1 MGILSGISR
10 FFFQKR
16 TNDFDA
22 NEAFRRNQARYN
34 ALYALDPDVLVRHLS
49 AFERGDI
56 CGLERVLDEFELRE
70 DKMKIGAFKMAAAVS
85 SKPWE
90 VRIRKGEEENP
101 RAKVHQRALTRF
113 WNRVEATDAFCRNRK
128 GGIRL
133 LVKQMM
139 SAQSRVYSVHDICWK
154 VNGDGTLSATFTHV
168 PAWCFENRTGR
179 LRYIRNDGQTQG
191 EEMRDGEWL
200 VTVGEGV
207 GIPSAILAMAKRLS
221 WNDWLLFSEKC
232 GMPVII
238 GKTAAQRGTPAWDQ
252 LARAIR
258 AVAPKTGLVADTG
271 SDLSAV
277 PMGSASGTGTYRE
290 LVDTVDRAISALYRG
305 GDLATM
311 SSGPDAAGVN
321 AQDGESELM
330 DGDGC
335 AMVSET
341 LRDQVEKFVIRFE
354 CGDFEPLAEIVIN
367 PPAETDDVEREMKID
382 SHLAGL
388 GVKLSKSDALQ
399 RYGRTEAADENDA
412 LQNPQ
417 PAAPGGFGG
426 LPNERPPAASLQT
439 ALPSFKTAPSKPD
452 AQGEGQEPGAL
463 LEPFLKALKDDC
475 KPLAGEVDELLKDP
489 TPEKARALLDKLPDL
504 VPEDPALAP
513 LLAEEMAKA
522 YGEAWEEAHGDEDD
536 DSEDVWEIVSVEPL
550 EDEHLANEQRKCEKC
565 KQFLNEDG
573 TCTNCRGTDK
583 EAEKGETGQVE
594 ETNDDAGTTAKTD
607 AETGTRV
614 RELASNPQGQRIDL
628 PAPDELGAGLSV
640 DHKAASH
647 FVDRRNQQRRKRIE
661 KARAAGDAEML
672 KKAEAMMTGE
682 QLAEI
687 LPSESRQGRVTM
699 RKRIAD
705 QKKEVVDITTPRLL
719 IGAEKKEPSR
729 KHRQGDKEFH
739 VTTAYPPDD
748 EFAKKKFRPKK
759 KKGSR

>member
-101 RAKVHQRALTRF
+101 RAKVHQKALTRF

-290 LVDTVDRAISALYRG
+290 LVDTVDRAISSLYRG
-305 GDLATM
+305 GDLATV

-335 AMVSET
+335 AMISET

-354 CGDFEPLAEIVIN
+354 LGDFEPLAEIVIN
-367 PPAETDDVEREMKID
+367 PPADSDDVEREMKID
-382 SHLAGL
+382 THLSGL
-388 GVKLSKSDALQ
+388 DVKLSKKDALA
-399 RYGRTEAADENDA
+399 RYGRTEAEDENDA
-412 LQNPQ
+412 LTPPQ
-417 PAAPGGFGG
+417 TPPQGGFGG
-426 LPNERPPAASLQT
+426 LANEKTGKTPLQT
-439 ALPSFKTAPSKPD
+439 RKEAFKNAPRDLDGQGDPKAEDALV
-452 AQGEGQEPGAL
+452 EAL
-463 LEPFLKALKDDC
+463 SGLF
-475 KPLAGEVDELLKDP
+475 
-489 TPEKARALLDKLPDL
+489 EKS
-504 VPEDPALAP
+504 
-513 LLAEEMAKA
+513 LAEAA
-522 YGEAWEEAHGDEDD
+522 AEA
-536 DSEDVWEIVSVEPL
+536 
-550 EDEHLANEQRKCEKC
+550 
-565 KQFLNEDG
+565 
-573 TCTNCRGTDK
+573 
-583 EAEKGETGQVE
+583 
-594 ETNDDAGTTAKTD
+594 
-607 AETGTRV
+607 
-614 RELASNPQGQRIDL
+614 
-628 PAPDELGAGLSV
+628 
-640 DHKAASH
+640 
-647 FVDRRNQQRRKRIE
+647 IE
-661 KARAAGDAEML
+661 K
-672 KKAEAMMTGE
+672 
-682 QLAEI
+682 
-687 LPSESRQGRVTM
+687 
-699 RKRIAD
+699 
-705 QKKEVVDITTPRLL
+705 
-719 IGAEKKEPSR
+719 EKK
-729 KHRQGDKEFH
+729 Q
-739 VTTAYPPDD
+739 D
-748 EFAKKKFRPKK
+748 EE
-759 KKGSR
+759 

>member
-10 FFFQKR
+10 FFFQKA

-22 NEAFRRNQARYN
+22 NEAFRRNQLRYN

-101 RAKVHQRALTRF
+101 RAKVHQERLTKF
-113 WNRVEATDAFCRNRK
+113 WNRIETTDAFCRNRK

-277 PMGSASGTGTYRE
+277 SMGSANGTGTYRE
-290 LVDTVDRAISALYRG
+290 LVDTVDRAISSLYRG

-311 SSGPDAAGVN
+311 SSGPDSAGVN

-367 PPAETDDVEREMKID
+367 PPAETEDIDREIKID

-388 GVKLSKSDALQ
+388 GVKLSKADALA
-399 RYGRTEAADENDA
+399 RYGRTEAADEKDA
-412 LQNPQ
+412 LEAPK
-417 PAAPGGFGG
+417 PAAPGPFGA
-426 LPNERPPAASLQT
+426 LPNEAQPKTPLQN
-439 ALPSFKTAPSKPD
+439 AKTPLQNAPSETD
-452 AQGEGQEPGAL
+452 GQGEGSDPGAL
-463 LEPFLKALKDDC
+463 LGPFLSALKDDC
-475 KPLAGEVDELLKDP
+475 KPLAAAVEDLLKALESGGP
-489 TPEKARALLDKLPDL
+489 RSVAVEKAKALLAKLPDL

-522 YGEAWEEAHGDEDD
+522 FGEAFGRARTPTAPDNAT
-536 DSEDVWEIVSVEPL
+536 
-550 EDEHLANEQRKCEKC
+550 LANENPYHCPKCGKFSGFNGHCDKCGYTLDADETQKRAERLMGKAMSGTMVKPIDGLAFRDEIGQIDLEVGKLGTGSGMEHGTGLAKIKQKHGRDIHALAETLAHGEIMPTTKGTKVGNPYDPDRKAIVHGTYVIFLQRKGNRRWKVSTHYKSANDATKSEEI
-565 KQFLNEDG
+565 KQWLRSGD
-573 TCTNCRGTDK
+573 
-583 EAEKGETGQVE
+583 QSH
-594 ETNDDAGTTAKTD
+594 
-607 AETGTRV
+607 
-614 RELASNPQGQRIDL
+614 LQG
-628 PAPDELGAGLSV
+628 
-640 DHKAASH
+640 
-647 FVDRRNQQRRKRIE
+647 
-661 KARAAGDAEML
+661 
-672 KKAEAMMTGE
+672 
-682 QLAEI
+682 
-687 LPSESRQGRVTM
+687 
-699 RKRIAD
+699 
-705 QKKEVVDITTPRLL
+705 
-719 IGAEKKEPSR
+719 GAE
-729 KHRQGDKEFH
+729 
-739 VTTAYPPDD
+739 
-748 EFAKKKFRPKK
+748 
-759 KKGSR
+759 

>member
-1 MGILSGISR
+1 MGMFGSIRR
-10 FFFQKR
+10 FFFQKA

-22 NEAFRRNQARYN
+22 NEAFRRNQLRYN

-56 CGLERVLDEFELRE
+56 CGLERVLDEFETRE

-113 WNRVEATDAFCRNRK
+113 WNRIETTDAFCRNRK

-154 VNGDGTLSATFTHV
+154 VNGDGTLNATFTHV

-277 PMGSASGTGTYRE
+277 SMGSASGTGTYRE

-305 GDLATM
+305 GDLATV
-311 SSGPDAAGVN
+311 SSRPDSAGVN

-367 PPAETDDVEREMKID
+367 PPAETEDIDREIKID

-399 RYGRTEAADENDA
+399 RYGRTEAADESDA
-412 LQNPQ
+412 LEAPK

-439 ALPSFKTAPSKPD
+439 ALPSFKTASNKPD
-452 AQGEGQEPGAL
+452 GQGEDQEPGAL

-475 KPLAGEVDELLKDP
+475 KPLASEVEELLKDP
-489 TPEKARALLDKLPDL
+489 TPEKARALLDKIPDL

-522 YGEAWEEAHGDEDD
+522 YGEAFGRARTPAAPDNAT
-536 DSEDVWEIVSVEPL
+536 
-550 EDEHLANEQRKCEKC
+550 LANENPYHCPKCGKFSGFNGHCDKCGYTLDADETQKRAERLIDKAMAGTMVKPIDGLAFRDEIGQIDLEVGKLGTGTGMEHGTGLAKLKQKHGRDIHALSETLAHGEIMPTTKGTKVGNPYDPDRRALVHGNYVIFLQRKDKRRWKISTHYKSANDAAKSEEI
-565 KQFLNEDG
+565 KQWLRSGD
-573 TCTNCRGTDK
+573 
-583 EAEKGETGQVE
+583 QSH
-594 ETNDDAGTTAKTD
+594 
-607 AETGTRV
+607 
-614 RELASNPQGQRIDL
+614 LQG
-628 PAPDELGAGLSV
+628 
-640 DHKAASH
+640 
-647 FVDRRNQQRRKRIE
+647 
-661 KARAAGDAEML
+661 
-672 KKAEAMMTGE
+672 
-682 QLAEI
+682 
-687 LPSESRQGRVTM
+687 
-699 RKRIAD
+699 
-705 QKKEVVDITTPRLL
+705 
-719 IGAEKKEPSR
+719 GAE
-729 KHRQGDKEFH
+729 
-739 VTTAYPPDD
+739 
-748 EFAKKKFRPKK
+748 
-759 KKGSR
+759 

>member
-1 MGILSGISR
+1 MGILGSIRR
-10 FFFQKR
+10 FFFQKA

-101 RAKVHQRALTRF
+101 RAKAHQRALTRF

-154 VNGDGTLSATFTHV
+154 VNGDGTLNATFTHV

-305 GDLATM
+305 GDLATV

-335 AMVSET
+335 AMISET

-367 PPAETDDVEREMKID
+367 PPAETEDIDREIKID

-388 GVKLSKSDALQ
+388 GVKLSKSDALA
-399 RYGRTEAADENDA
+399 RYGRTEATDESDA
-412 LQNPQ
+412 LEAPK

-439 ALPSFKTAPSKPD
+439 ALPSFKTASSKPD

-463 LEPFLKALKDDC
+463 LEPFLKALKNDC

-522 YGEAWEEAHGDEDD
+522 YGEAFTKAREGAAASAPSDTD
-536 DSEDVWEIVSVEPL
+536 
-550 EDEHLANEQRKCEKC
+550 LANEITNPCPKCHRNMPK
-565 KQFLNEDG
+565 DG
-573 TCTNCRGTDK
+573 TCSFCAKRQANHTAGKAAFTKVVETKADVVDAMERDKIGKIDFIWGTPGTPARNYEDGEGFSKILIKHKATASAIPGVIAYGDIYEDTANGKYYIVKKRYVVSLRKKAGANSYVITGFQAEDPNYVANIRK
-583 EAEKGETGQVE
+583 ECTLVEKGE
-594 ETNDDAGTTAKTD
+594 
-607 AETGTRV
+607 
-614 RELASNPQGQRIDL
+614 
-628 PAPDELGAGLSV
+628 
-640 DHKAASH
+640 
-647 FVDRRNQQRRKRIE
+647 
-661 KARAAGDAEML
+661 
-672 KKAEAMMTGE
+672 
-682 QLAEI
+682 
-687 LPSESRQGRVTM
+687 
-699 RKRIAD
+699 
-705 QKKEVVDITTPRLL
+705 
-719 IGAEKKEPSR
+719 
-729 KHRQGDKEFH
+729 
-739 VTTAYPPDD
+739 
-748 EFAKKKFRPKK
+748 
-759 KKGSR
+759 

>member
-1 MGILSGISR
+1 MGILGSIRR
-10 FFFQKR
+10 FFFQKA

-22 NEAFRRNQARYN
+22 NEAFRRNQLRYN

-113 WNRVEATDAFCRNRK
+113 WNRIETTDAFCRNRK

-277 PMGSASGTGTYRE
+277 SMGSANGTGTYRE
-290 LVDTVDRAISALYRG
+290 LVDTVDRAISSLYRG

-311 SSGPDAAGVN
+311 SSGPDSAGVN

-367 PPAETDDVEREMKID
+367 PPAETEDIDREIKID

-399 RYGRTEAADENDA
+399 RYGRTEAADEKDA
-412 LQNPQ
+412 LEAPK

-426 LPNERPPAASLQT
+426 LPNEARPKTPLQN
-439 ALPSFKTAPSKPD
+439 AIAPLQNAPKKPD
-452 AQGEGQEPGAL
+452 AQGEGQEPAAL
-463 LEPFLKALKDDC
+463 LGPFLRALQGDC
-475 KPLAGEVDELLKDP
+475 KMIADEVEELLKDP
-489 TPEKARALLDKLPDL
+489 TPEKARALLDKIPDL

-522 YGEAWEEAHGDEDD
+522 YGEAWVGRAVPG
-536 DSEDVWEIVSVEPL
+536 EP
-550 EDEHLANEQRKCEKC
+550 LANEIANPCPKCHRNMPK
-565 KQFLNEDG
+565 DG
-573 TCTNCRGTDK
+573 TCSFCAKRQANHTAGKTAFAKVAAEHQDVVGAMERDSIGKIDK
-583 EAEKGETGQVE
+583 AQRTSRCSSARQ
-594 ETNDDAGTTAKTD
+594 AQS
-607 AETGTRV
+607 
-614 RELASNPQGQRIDL
+614 LAR
-628 PAPDELGAGLSV
+628 
-640 DHKAASH
+640 AS
-647 FVDRRNQQRRKRIE
+647 
-661 KARAAGDAEML
+661 KARG
-672 KKAEAMMTGE
+672 
-682 QLAEI
+682 QLQHH
-687 LPSESRQGRVTM
+687 SS
-699 RKRIAD
+699 
-705 QKKEVVDITTPRLL
+705 
-719 IGAEKKEPSR
+719 
-729 KHRQGDKEFH
+729 
-739 VTTAYPPDD
+739 
-748 EFAKKKFRPKK
+748 
-759 KKGSR
+759 

>member
-1 MGILSGISR
+1 MGILGSIRR
-10 FFFQKR
+10 FFFQKA

-22 NEAFRRNQARYN
+22 NEAFRRNQLRYN

-113 WNRVEATDAFCRNRK
+113 WNRIETTDAFCRNRK

-277 PMGSASGTGTYRE
+277 PMGSSSGTGTYRE

-305 GDLATM
+305 GDLATV
-311 SSGPDAAGVN
+311 SSAPDSAGVN

-335 AMVSET
+335 AMISET

-367 PPAETDDVEREMKID
+367 PPAETEDIDREIKID

-417 PAAPGGFGG
+417 PADPGGFGG
-426 LPNERPPAASLQT
+426 LPNEAQPKTPLQT
-439 ALPSFKTAPSKPD
+439 TKSALQNAPKKPD
-452 AQGEGQEPGAL
+452 AQGEGQTAPAL
-463 LEPFLKALKDDC
+463 LGPFLRALQGDC
-475 KPLAGEVDELLKDP
+475 KMIADEVEELLKDP
-489 TPEKARALLDKLPDL
+489 TPEKARALLDKIPDL

-513 LLAEEMAKA
+513 LLAEVMAKA
-522 YGEAWEEAHGDEDD
+522 YGEAWVGRAVPG
-536 DSEDVWEIVSVEPL
+536 EP
-550 EDEHLANEQRKCEKC
+550 LANEITNPCPKCHR
-565 KQFLNEDG
+565 QMSEDG
-573 TCTNCRGTDK
+573 TCSFC
-583 EAEKGETGQVE
+583 EAEGKTKKDEKEESPSSIYSEEHLAKIGQS
-594 ETNDDAGTTAKTD
+594 GTCQSL
-607 AETGTRV
+607 G
-614 RELASNPQGQRIDL
+614 L
-628 PAPDELGAGLSV
+628 PAMSEITPDPVIPENDEAEARRRVNEGIKVVTPLGAELTV
-640 DHKAASH
+640 DSATLKHW
-647 FVDRRNQQRRKRIE
+647 RKSKHAEEDIKKRLIHLDGALETLKHPHEIWYDPAGKKNLYVRITE
-661 KARAAGDAEML
+661 TAPGRKVVNAVEDLRP
-672 KKAEAMMTGE
+672 GE
-682 QLAEI
+682 EYVSWHVNEHAYDYYREGKL
-687 LPSESRQGRVTM
+687 LWL
-699 RKRIAD
+699 RK
-705 QKKEVVDITTPRLL
+705 
-719 IGAEKKEPSR
+719 
-729 KHRQGDKEFH
+729 
-739 VTTAYPPDD
+739 
-748 EFAKKKFRPKK
+748 
-759 KKGSR
+759 

>member
-10 FFFQKR
+10 SFFQKR

-113 WNRVEATDAFCRNRK
+113 WNRIETTDAFCRNRK

-305 GDLATM
+305 GDLATV
-311 SSGPDAAGVN
+311 SSRPDSAGVN

-335 AMVSET
+335 AMISET

-367 PPAETDDVEREMKID
+367 PPAETEDIDREIKID

-399 RYGRTEAADENDA
+399 RYGRTEATDESDA
-412 LQNPQ
+412 LRNPR
-417 PAAPGGFGG
+417 PAQPGGFGG
-426 LPNERPPAASLQT
+426 LPNEAQPKTPLQN
-439 ALPSFKTAPSKPD
+439 AKAPLQNAPSETD
-452 AQGEGQEPGAL
+452 VQGDGSDPGAL
-463 LEPFLKALKDDC
+463 LGPFLRALKEDC
-475 KPLAGEVDELLKDP
+475 KPLASEVEELLKELESGGP
-489 TPEKARALLDKLPDL
+489 RSVAAEKARALLDKIPDL

-522 YGEAWEEAHGDEDD
+522 YGDAFTKARAPSAPDD
-536 DSEDVWEIVSVEPL
+536 AA
-550 EDEHLANEQRKCEKC
+550 LANSTDANG
-565 KQFLNEDG
+565 NEH
-573 TCTNCRGTDK
+573 
-583 EAEKGETGQVE
+583 AEKGSGNGGQFVSKGEGSSGTPSETTEKSDGASHEQEIKPATRESV
-594 ETNDDAGTTAKTD
+594 AKFLQD
-607 AETGTRV
+607 
-614 RELASNPQGQRIDL
+614 PPDRIS
-628 PAPDELGAGLSV
+628 PDEADALLAAGFEDKDGAGNSV
-640 DHKAASH
+640 KYGQLLRDHIDRESH
-647 FVDRRNQQRRKRIE
+647 SEKDRIARKQRLGVAVKVI
-661 KARAAGDAEML
+661 RAATPQPSGDAAKPNERVYTGMWNG
-672 KKAEAMMTGE
+672 KAYVG
-682 QLAEI
+682 
-687 LPSESRQGRVTM
+687 
-699 RKRIAD
+699 IAD
-705 QKKEVVDITTPRLL
+705 EHGEMNAMLMVSYRRDSRHD
-719 IGAEKKEPSR
+719 EK
-729 KHRQGDKEFH
+729 
-739 VTTAYPPDD
+739 
-748 EFAKKKFRPKK
+748 
-759 KKGSR
+759 

>member
-1 MGILSGISR
+1 MGILGSIRR
-10 FFFQKR
+10 FFFQKAA
-16 TNDFDA
+16 NDFDA
-22 NEAFRRNQARYN
+22 NEAFRRNQLRYN

-277 PMGSASGTGTYRE
+277 SMGSASGKDTYRE

-305 GDLATM
+305 GDLATV

-388 GVKLSKSDALQ
+388 GVKLSKSDALA
-399 RYGRTEAADENDA
+399 RYGRTEATDEKDA
-412 LQNPQ
+412 LQP
-417 PAAPGGFGG
+417 PAAPPQGVFGG
-426 LPNERPPAASLQT
+426 LANEAPPPSARKPLANRLQIS
-439 ALPSFKTAPSKPD
+439 PSAPD
-452 AQGEGQEPGAL
+452 AQGEGSDPGAL
-463 LEPFLKALKDDC
+463 LGPFLRALKDDC
-475 KPLAGEVDELLKDP
+475 KPLADAVEKLIADGASPEAAKELLSHIDDYLPADP
-489 TPEKARALLDKLPDL
+489 AAAAVLAEDTARVFAEAFTKARSSSTPD
-504 VPEDPALAP
+504 
-513 LLAEEMAKA
+513 
-522 YGEAWEEAHGDEDD
+522 
-536 DSEDVWEIVSVEPL
+536 EIA
-550 EDEHLANEQRKCEKC
+550 LANENPYHCPKCGKFSGFNGHCDKCGYTLDADETQKRADRMLRPVREGDTSHPIEALAYRNGLGQIDLDVGKLGVGKGMEHGNGLAKVMQKHDNELAAIPHALAHGTIYRVRPGNDPRKPFDDSQRAIV
-565 KQFLNEDG
+565 DG
-573 TCTNCRGTDK
+573 TTSIFLESKGKGKWFVTSVYTD
-583 EAEKGETGQVE
+583 
-594 ETNDDAGTTAKTD
+594 
-607 AETGTRV
+607 
-614 RELASNPQGQRIDL
+614 LA
-628 PAPDELGAGLSV
+628 
-640 DHKAASH
+640 
-647 FVDRRNQQRRKRIE
+647 
-661 KARAAGDAEML
+661 KARKIERAANA
-672 KKAEAMMTGE
+672 
-682 QLAEI
+682 
-687 LPSESRQGRVTM
+687 
-699 RKRIAD
+699 
-705 QKKEVVDITTPRLL
+705 
-719 IGAEKKEPSR
+719 
-729 KHRQGDKEFH
+729 
-739 VTTAYPPDD
+739 
-748 EFAKKKFRPKK
+748 
-759 KKGSR
+759 

>member
-1 MGILSGISR
+1 MGILGSIRR

-70 DKMKIGAFKMAAAVS
+70 DKMKIGAFKMVAAVS

-101 RAKVHQRALTRF
+101 RAKLHQRALTRF
-113 WNRVEATDAFCRNRK
+113 WNRIETTDAFCRNRR

-311 SSGPDAAGVN
+311 SSGQDAAGVN

-367 PPAETDDVEREMKID
+367 PPAETEDIDREIKID

-399 RYGRTEAADENDA
+399 RYGRAEAADENDA
-412 LQNPQ
+412 LEAPK

-439 ALPSFKTAPSKPD
+439 AIPSFKTTSGETDGQRGEED
-452 AQGEGQEPGAL
+452 AGTL
-463 LEPFLKALKDDC
+463 LGPFLSALQKDC
-475 KPLAGEVDELLKDP
+475 KPLASEVEELLKDP
-489 TPEKARALLDKLPDL
+489 TPDKARALLDRIPEL
-504 VPEDPALAP
+504 VPEDPTLAP
-513 LLAEEMAKA
+513 ILAEEMAKA
-522 YGEAWEEAHGDEDD
+522 YSEAFTGRARPPDAPDGAELANTIDANGMEHSDSNDEHKGQFVSKGEGSSGTPSETTETKTEKRQRICREALEAYKASTDHP
-536 DSEDVWEIVSVEPL
+536 SVEDVVSGKIDIRTALSKGFEATFGGQKVIFFTQML
-550 EDEHLANEQRKCEKC
+550 GDKYDGRGEH
-565 KQFLNEDG
+565 G
-573 TCTNCRGTDK
+573 
-583 EAEKGETGQVE
+583 
-594 ETNDDAGTTAKTD
+594 
-607 AETGTRV
+607 
-614 RELASNPQGQRIDL
+614 RIDMIKHVL
-628 PAPDELGAGLSV
+628 AVRSNMFPVKHP
-640 DHKAASH
+640 
-647 FVDRRNQQRRKRIE
+647 
-661 KARAAGDAEML
+661 
-672 KKAEAMMTGE
+672 GE
-682 QLAEI
+682 QIGLVER
-687 LPSESRQGRVTM
+687 PTSRNAGNRHVVTADRATGIVNNVM
-699 RKRIAD
+699 RC
-705 QKKEVVDITTPRLL
+705 
-719 IGAEKKEPSR
+719 S
-729 KHRQGDKEFH
+729 
-739 VTTAYPPDD
+739 D
-748 EFAKKKFRPKK
+748 EYIRTHYK
-759 KKGSR
+759 

>member
-90 VRIRKGEEENP
+90 VRIRKGDEENP

-305 GDLATM
+305 GDLATV

-341 LRDQVEKFVIRFE
+341 LRDQVEKFVVRFE

-388 GVKLSKSDALQ
+388 GVKLSKSDALA
-399 RYGRTEAADENDA
+399 RYGRTEATDESDA
-412 LQNPQ
+412 LEAPKQ
-417 PAAPGGFGG
+417 AAPGGFGG
-426 LPNERPPAASLQT
+426 LANEKPR
-439 ALPSFKTAPSKPD
+439 PD
-452 AQGEGQEPGAL
+452 ARKPLANRLQNAPRGADGQGEGSDPAAL
-463 LEPFLKALKDDC
+463 LGPFLTALKDDC
-475 KPLAGEVDELLKDP
+475 KPLAKEVEKLLENP
-489 TPEKARALLDKLPDL
+489 TPEKARELLEKIPDL

-513 LLAEEMAKA
+513 LLAEEMVKA
-522 YGEAWEEAHGDEDD
+522 YGDAFTKARSPDD
-536 DSEDVWEIVSVEPL
+536 AA
-550 EDEHLANEQRKCEKC
+550 LANAGTSEGAKKGWETRRRNGWTPEQLEANKATVDSLITDLAKRGPNNSKAWRNTPKDLGEVSQGLADEIHAANPEMKVTAGTMQTIDQDQLNHALEEHGVGKEKWPNSVPITEEDLKRIPEVLSDYDQIVRGLGKADG
-565 KQFLNEDG
+565 KQQEGVVFQKRYDDG
-573 TCTNCRGTDK
+573 TVCCVEIDWFRRGINRHELKFQTMWK
-583 EAEKGETGQVE
+583 LKPE
-594 ETNDDAGTTAKTD
+594 ETAKN
-607 AETGTRV
+607 E
-614 RELASNPQGQRIDL
+614 
-628 PAPDELGAGLSV
+628 
-640 DHKAASH
+640 
-647 FVDRRNQQRRKRIE
+647 
-661 KARAAGDAEML
+661 
-672 KKAEAMMTGE
+672 
-682 QLAEI
+682 
-687 LPSESRQGRVTM
+687 
-699 RKRIAD
+699 
-705 QKKEVVDITTPRLL
+705 
-719 IGAEKKEPSR
+719 
-729 KHRQGDKEFH
+729 
-739 VTTAYPPDD
+739 
-748 EFAKKKFRPKK
+748 
-759 KKGSR
+759 

>member
-1 MGILSGISR
+1 MGIFSGIRR
-10 FFFQKR
+10 FFFQKAA
-16 TNDFDA
+16 NDFDA
-22 NEAFRRNQARYN
+22 NEAFRRNQLRYN

-113 WNRVEATDAFCRNRK
+113 WNRIETTDAFCRNRK

-200 VTVGEGV
+200 VAVGEGV

-238 GKTAAQRGTPAWDQ
+238 GKTAAQRGTAAWDQ

-258 AVAPKTGLVADTG
+258 AVAPKTGLVADAG

-277 PMGSASGTGTYRE
+277 SMGAGSGKDTYRE

-305 GDLATM
+305 GDFATM
-311 SSGPDAAGVN
+311 SGGPDSAGVN

-330 DGDGC
+330 DADGC

-367 PPAETDDVEREMKID
+367 PPAETEDVDREIKID

-388 GVKLSKSDALQ
+388 GVKLSKADALA
-399 RYGRTEAADENDA
+399 RYGRTEAADEKDA
-412 LQNPQ
+412 LEAPK
-417 PAAPGGFGG
+417 PAAPGPFGA
-426 LPNERPPAASLQT
+426 LPNEAQPKTPLQT
-439 ALPSFKTAPSKPD
+439 AKSALQNAPGKTD
-452 AQGEGQEPGAL
+452 AQGEGQEPAAL
-463 LEPFLKALKDDC
+463 LGPFLRALQQDC
-475 KPLAGEVDELLKDP
+475 KPLADAVEKLIADGATPEAAKELLSHIGDYLPKDP
-489 TPEKARALLDKLPDL
+489 AAAA
-504 VPEDPALAP
+504 V
-513 LLAEEMAKA
+513 LAEDTARHFATVFEAQKKSHA
-522 YGEAWEEAHGDEDD
+522 EARRGGEAEAAVPGEPDD
-536 DSEDVWEIVSVEPL
+536 AT
-550 EDEHLANEQRKCEKC
+550 LANS
-565 KQFLNEDG
+565 G
-573 TCTNCRGTDK
+573 TSEGAK
-583 EAEKGETGQVE
+583 KGWET
-594 ETNDDAGTTAKTD
+594 
-607 AETGTRV
+607 R
-614 RELASNPQGQRIDL
+614 
-628 PAPDELGAGLSV
+628 
-640 DHKAASH
+640 
-647 FVDRRNQQRRKRIE
+647 RRN
-661 KARAAGDAEML
+661 GW
-672 KKAEAMMTGE
+672 TPE
-682 QLAEI
+682 QLATNKATVDSRPLQARPQQLEGVEKRAEGSRRSVADARRRDTRGQSGHEGERRHDADHR
-687 LPSESRQGRVTM
+687 PGPAEPRARGTRSRQGDS
-699 RKRIAD
+699 A
-705 QKKEVVDITTPRLL
+705 
-719 IGAEKKEPSR
+719 
-729 KHRQGDKEFH
+729 
-739 VTTAYPPDD
+739 
-748 EFAKKKFRPKK
+748 
-759 KKGSR
+759 